1 MTNLFLESGFASF
14 NKHGES
20 ISGDFYTTIKGK
32 DKTTFVLSDGLGS
45 GIKANILATLTSKIL
60 GTMMAS
66 NMSIEESVYTIAK
79 SLPVCKVRNMAYSTF
94 TILQIYQRGD
104 AYLAQFDNP
113 SVILIREG
121 KNVVYDSMCKV
132 IYEKEIH
139 ESNIKLYIGDMIILL
154 TDGVTSAG
162 LGRTTKNGWRRESVI
177 EYVQRWYT
185 PEMSPQRMAA
195 TIANASM
202 DLYLNSP
209 DDDIT
214 VAVFKICE
222 RKVVNLMIGPPEHK
236 EDDNKVLKLFFSRKG
251 KKIICGGTTA
261 KIASRYLN
269 KPIVINNNT
278 CNEEIPSTA
287 CIEGVDLVTEGVI
300 TLEKVLK
307 IAKQYSI
314 TSNISLDLR
323 NKIDG
328 ASMIAKI
335 LFEESTDIN
344 FFIGNAINPVHDDS
358 NSHISYT
365 IKLGI
370 IRELEKVLS
379 DMGKNVK
386 VSMC

>member
-32 DKTTFVLSDGLGS
+32 DKTTFVLPDGLGS

-307 IAKQYSI
+307 IAKQYSV

-370 IRELEKVLS
+370 IRELEKILS
-379 DMGKNVK
+379 NMGKNVK

>member
-113 SVILIREG
+113 LVILIREG

-132 IYEKEIH
+132 IYEKEIY
-139 ESNIKLYIGDMIILL
+139 ESNIRLYIGDMIILL

-300 TLEKVLK
+300 TLEKVLN
-307 IAKQYSI
+307 IAKQYSV

-323 NKIDG
+323 SKIDG

-370 IRELEKVLS
+370 IRELEKILS
-379 DMGKNVK
+379 NMGKNVK

>member
-132 IYEKEIH
+132 IYEKEIY

-251 KKIICGGTTA
+251 KKIICGGTTS

-300 TLEKVLK
+300 TLEKVLN
-307 IAKQYSI
+307 IAKQYSV

-344 FFIGNAINPVHDDS
+344 FFIGNAINPVHNDS

-370 IRELEKVLS
+370 IRELEKILS
-379 DMGKNVK
+379 NMGKNVK

>member
-1 MTNLFLESGFASF
+1 MTNVFLESGFASI

-20 ISGDFYTTIKGK
+20 ISGDFYTTIKSK

-60 GTMMAS
+60 GTMMSS

-79 SLPVCKVRNMAYSTF
+79 TLPICKVRNMAYSTF

-113 SVILIREG
+113 SIILMRDG
-121 KNVVYDSMCKV
+121 KNVVYDSTRKV
-132 IYEKEIH
+132 MYEKEIH
-139 ESNIKLYIGDMIILL
+139 ESNIRLSIGDMIILV

-162 LGRTTKNGWRRESVI
+162 LGRTTKNGWRRESII

-185 PEMSPQRMAA
+185 PDMSPQRMAA

-222 RKVVNLMIGPPEHK
+222 RKVVNLMVGPPEHK

-278 CNEEIPSTA
+278 GSEEIPSTA

-300 TLEKVLK
+300 TLEKVLY

-314 TSNISLDLR
+314 TSNVSLDLK

-328 ASMIAKI
+328 ASVIAKI
-335 LFEESTDIN
+335 LFEETTDIN
-344 FFIGNAINPVHDDS
+344 FFIGNAINSFHNDS
-358 NSHISYT
+358 NSHISHT

-370 IRELEKVLS
+370 IRELEKILS
-379 DMGKNVK
+379 GMGKNVK
-386 VSMC
+386 VSMY

>member
-300 TLEKVLK
+300 TLEKVLN
-307 IAKQYSI
+307 IAKQYSV
-314 TSNISLDLR
+314 TSTISLDLR

>member
-1 MTNLFLESGFASF
+1 MTNLFLKSGFASF

-139 ESNIKLYIGDMIILL
+139 ESNIKLSIGDMIILL

-300 TLEKVLK
+300 TLEKVLN

-365 IKLGI
+365 IKLAI
-370 IRELEKVLS
+370 IRELEKILS
-379 DMGKNVK
+379 DMGRNVK